1 MAGYLRLTSLLLA
14 GARHNSMGCWGTR
27 YVHSIRR
34 MAKLAAS
41 THVLHLYALNGSYHL
56 MFAVKLSSVDFHM
69 LRNLLEDFGQ
79 RSAVA
84 QVC

>member
-1 MAGYLRLTSLLLA
+1 
-14 GARHNSMGCWGTR
+14 MGCWGTR
-27 YVHSIRR
+27 YVHSMRW
-34 MAKLAAS
+34 MSELAAQAQN
-41 THVLHLYALNGSYHL
+41 VLHLYAYFGYLL
-56 MFAVKLSSVDFHM
+56 LFAVKLSSVDFHM

>member
-1 MAGYLRLTSLLLA
+1 MSE
-14 GARHNSMGCWGTR
+14 
-27 YVHSIRR
+27 
-34 MAKLAAS
+34 LAAQAQN
-41 THVLHLYALNGSYHL
+41 VLHLYAYFGYLL
-56 MFAVKLSSVDFHM
+56 LFAVKLSSVDFHM